1 MKGIL
6 AIKGDD
12 RRMVFQGVHMLFDNI
27 PGALWGDEVP
37 GNRLVF
43 IGRNLNRDYLE
54 GALKQCL
61 S

>member
-1 MKGIL
+1 GIL
-6 AIKGDD
+6 PITGED
-12 RRMVFQGVHMLFDNI
+12 RRTVYQGGHMLFDNQ
-27 PGALWGDEVP
+27 PGAAWGDETP
-37 GNRLVF
+37 YNRLVF